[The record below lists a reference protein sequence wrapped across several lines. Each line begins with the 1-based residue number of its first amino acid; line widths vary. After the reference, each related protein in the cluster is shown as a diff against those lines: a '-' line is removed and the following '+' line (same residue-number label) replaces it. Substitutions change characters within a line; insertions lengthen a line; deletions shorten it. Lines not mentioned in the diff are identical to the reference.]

1 MKRYFYYLL
10 LTEFMHMAMKK
21 KLQNFK
27 TIIYPKLKRERQER
41 ERNRKEVN
49 NEREISGD
57 RLDNQADELE
67 LKGD

>member
-1 MKRYFYYLL
+1 
-10 LTEFMHMAMKK
+10 MAMKK